1 MIYDMIWYD
10 IYDMV
15 WYSVVWY
22 SMVWYMVWYMAWHNM
37 ESTELL
43 CLYWHDLFSLVT
55 GTVKALNVVTRH
67 VIETMCSE
75 YKKPTIQHVD
85 LKKAAVVFA

>member
-1 MIYDMIWYD
+1 
-10 IYDMV
+10 MV
-15 WYSVVWY
+15 WYGMVWYGMVWYGVVWY
-22 SMVWYMVWYMAWHNM
+22 GMVRVVWYMAWHNM

-55 GTVKALNVVTRH
+55 GTAKALNVVTRH

-75 YKKPTIQHVD
+75 
-85 LKKAAVVFA
+85 LKKNNYTTC